1 VSDLSDKNV
10 LILGLGASGLAMAR
24 WCAGQGARVRVWDSR
39 ANPPQAAAL
48 KAEVEGSTL
57 FSGELAAESL
67 HGIARVYK
75 SPGLSPN
82 DARLAAL
89 LQAAKLANVPVRGEL
104 DLFSQA
110 LAQLKAERGY
120 APKILA
126 ITGTNGKTT
135 TTSLAGQLV
144 ERAGRSVA
152 VAGNIG
158 PTMLDTLAAAIAAQ
172 AVADVEAAEQA
183 AAQALIDAEEAA
195 AKAAQDAIAQEAARV
210 AAEKQARLDAELK
223 AADDAKAVVA
233 AAAAQAKADAA
244 ASKAARAEAKAAK
257 AAAKANPDAALEMPV
272 EVEAPAEDAIDAE
285 LVETEDA
292 DELREL
298 AALDGSD
305 VPAQLAD
312 DVDEAHADEQLA
324 DDVAEVQEAARLPD
338 DDAPA
343 ITLIPPPPADPVF
356 SHLPQVWVLELSS
369 FQLDDVQDF
378 NPSAATVL
386 NVTQDH
392 LDWHGTMAAY
402 GAAKARIFGTA
413 MGNNAM
419 PGTVMVVN
427 RDDAVVEAMIPP
439 PVTVKPTRRGERA
452 KLVSRR
458 VVRFG
463 LDAPRE
469 PGDFGLVE
477 EGGMA
482 WLVRA
487 MELDPTIKRKPG
499 DVDDLVVQRLMPAD
513 ALRIRGRH
521 NASNALAA
529 LALASAVG
537 IPLAPMLHGLREY
550 RGEPHRVEPVGMI
563 GQVEF
568 FDDSKGTNV
577 GATVAALNGLG
588 QDRAPSKLVVIL
600 GGDGKGQDFAPLA
613 EPLRRHARAAATI
626 GKDAEGL
633 EAVLQSVGVRFER
646 HATLEAATRWAHQQ
660 AEGSD
665 AVLLSPACAS
675 LDMFRDYKHRAD
687 VFVATVRDI
696 ADDAGEV
703 LA

>member
-1 VSDLSDKNV
+1 MSDLSEKNV

-48 KAEVEGSTL
+48 AAEVEGSAF
-57 FSGELAAESL
+57 FSGDLGADAL
-67 HGIARVYK
+67 DGIARVYK

-89 LQAAKLANVPVRGEL
+89 LQAARAANVPVRGEL

-135 TTSLAGQLV
+135 TTSLTGQLV

-183 AAQALIDAEEAA
+183 AAQAVIDAEEAA
-195 AKAAQDAIAQEAARV
+195 ARAAQDAIAQEAARM
-210 AAEKQARLDAELK
+210 AAEKQARLDAEL
-223 AADDAKAVVA
+223 AAAAAAKKTEAD
-233 AAAAQAKADAA
+233 AAAQAKADAA
-244 ASKAARAEAKAAK
+244 AAKAARAEARAAK

-272 EVEAPAEDAIDAE
+272 EAEAEASSQE

-305 VPAQLAD
+305 VPAQMAD
-312 DVDEAHADEQLA
+312 DVDEAHADQALA
-324 DDVAEVQEAARLPD
+324 DEAVALAEAKLPD
-338 DDAPA
+338 DDAPS
-343 ITLIPPPPADPVF
+343 IVLIPPPPADPVF

-378 NPSAATVL
+378 DPSAATVL

-402 GAAKARIFGTA
+402 AAAKARIFGTS
-413 MGNNAM
+413 AM
-419 PGTVMVVN
+419 PDTVMVIN
-427 RDDAVVEAMIPP
+427 RDDPAVEAMIPP

-452 KLVSRR
+452 KLVHRR

-469 PGDFGLVE
+469 PGDFGLVDE
-477 EGGMA
+477 MGMA

-499 DVDDLVVQRLMPAD
+499 DELELVIQRLMPAD

-529 LALASAVG
+529 LALASSVG

-550 RGEPHRVEPVGMI
+550 RGEPHRVEPIGMI

-577 GATVAALNGLG
+577 GATVAALDGLG
-588 QDRAPSKLVVIL
+588 RDRAPSKLVVIL

-626 GKDAEGL
+626 GKDAEAI
-633 EAVLQSVGVRFER
+633 EAVLQATGVPFQR
-646 HATLEAATRWAHQQ
+646 HATLEEATRWAHAQ
-660 AEGSD
+660 AQGSD